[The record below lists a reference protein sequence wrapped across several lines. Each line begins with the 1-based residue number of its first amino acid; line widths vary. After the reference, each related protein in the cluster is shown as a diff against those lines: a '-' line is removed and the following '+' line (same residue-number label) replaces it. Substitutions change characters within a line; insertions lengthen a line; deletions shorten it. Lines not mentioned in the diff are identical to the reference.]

1 MTSRPQ
7 NAELARQLRSLS
19 IVQESRSAPDT
30 APHEKTARK
39 RWPVALLL
47 AITAAAG
54 AGYVTTRTDLLG
66 QTAAFLGGTTDTAQV
81 ADAAAPVTVVA
92 PAPIAP
98 PVPQGVIGTG
108 YVVAERDIVLGT
120 DVGGRVARIAV
131 GVGDR
136 FTQGQI
142 LAQLDDSAAQLDIA
156 IAEGAVASAEQTLAR
171 LQVERE
177 QAAVMADRVAKLAAR
192 GAVAVTEQDTAV
204 FALRLLD
211 SDILGAGQA
220 VATRKLELRRATTD
234 LARLTITAPFD
245 GVVVEQLAAAGDLV
259 PSAMNGGDPGVGL
272 LTLLDTS
279 SLIVEA
285 ALAETNLSQ
294 VRTGQLATVV
304 LDAWPDRRFAAHVQ
318 GIVPRA
324 QIQTGTVTVRLT
336 FDAPDTAI
344 LANMAAK
351 VTFAPDAS
359 Q

>member
-1 MTSRPQ
+1 MTVRPQ

-19 IVQESRSAPDT
+19 IVQENRSAPDA
-30 APHEKTARK
+30 APHEKTSRK

-66 QTAAFLGGTTDTAQV
+66 QTATWLGGTTQTPLV
-81 ADAAAPVTVVA
+81 AETAAPVTMA
-92 PAPIAP
+92 PAAVIAP
-98 PVPQGVIGTG
+98 PKPQGVIGTG
-108 YVVAERDIVLGT
+108 YVVAERDVVLGT
-120 DVGGRVARIAV
+120 DMGGRVARIAV

-136 FTQGQI
+136 FTQGQV
-142 LAQLDDSAAQLDIA
+142 LAQLDDSAARLDIA
-156 IAEGAVASAEQTLAR
+156 IAEGAVASAAQTLAR

-192 GAVAVTEQDTAV
+192 GAVAVTEQDSAV

-220 VATRKLELRRATTD
+220 IAIRKLELRRATTD

-245 GVVVEQLAAAGDLV
+245 GVVVAQLAAPGDLV

-272 LTLLDTS
+272 LTLLDTG

-351 VTFAPDAS
+351 VTFAADAS